1 MKLRD
6 ATLQVTKKTVSHIL
20 FPHSHTLT
28 LLPSFPQNA
37 SPLFLPKRLWKCASI
52 ISFRKYNRKLV
63 LPVIYLFHYDSSK
76 STFFML
82 NMTLTF
88 SWVQFLSNKWEFF
101 VSWYRK
107 ITKTSFFLGSWKNHI
122 QVSYGEIRV
131 HTSDRRMINEYIW
144 VTYEWHT
151 STYEWHTSDIQVH
164 TSDMR
169 MTYEYIRVT
178 YEWHTSAYEWHTN
191 VIRTHTSDIRM
202 TCECI
207 RGIYGWHTSTYA

>member
-20 FPHSHTLT
+20 LPHSHTLT

-88 SWVQFLSNKWEFF
+88 SWVQFCQINENSL
-101 VSWYRK
+101 
-107 ITKTSFFLGSWKNHI
+107 FLGIERLQKHPSFW
-122 QVSYGEIRV
+122 V
-131 HTSDRRMINEYIW
+131 HGKT
-144 VTYEWHT
+144 TYKCHT
-151 STYEWHTSDIQVH
+151 VRYEC
-164 TSDMR
+164 
-169 MTYEYIRVT
+169 IRVT
-178 YEWHTSAYEWHTN
+178 
-191 VIRTHTSDIRM
+191 D
-202 TCECI
+202 
-207 RGIYGWHTSTYA
+207 GW